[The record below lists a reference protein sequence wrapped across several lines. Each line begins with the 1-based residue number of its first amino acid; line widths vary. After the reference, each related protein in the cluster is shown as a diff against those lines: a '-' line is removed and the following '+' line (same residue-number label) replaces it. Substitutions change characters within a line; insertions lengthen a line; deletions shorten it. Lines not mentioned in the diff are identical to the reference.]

1 MSFSTL
7 CTLEKSRESQGFE
20 NTRYHI
26 INVVLLMKSM
36 KNIMY
41 INFFGNYIK
50 IKSSGWK
57 HSCEEYGRIAQH
69 LTMQEEEHQT
79 ILSTA
84 EKQNKSNLFGDQ
96 NYAYKTQP

>member
-36 KNIMY
+36 KNTSCTS
-41 INFFGNYIK
+41 NVFGNYIK
-50 IKSSGWK
+50 IKSSG
-57 HSCEEYGRIAQH
+57 
-69 LTMQEEEHQT
+69 
-79 ILSTA
+79 
-84 EKQNKSNLFGDQ
+84 
-96 NYAYKTQP
+96 